1 MAVGK
6 SSIIKSYALGR
17 VSITDYNPLADQ
29 TNLSFFQF
37 QFNITIIIII
47 TIIVTM
53 LPNGVRLS
61 GLIGVILHPDIWHP
75 PTHRPRGEGGEG
87 VVGAIWWLC
96 KVGPGKQ
103 NLSTLKFEGVFCP
116 AMPASEDD
124 VGSVT
129 PKQSTKWTDNAF
141 HPWVALLYA
150 EAGGLYSHIIFV
162 KKCSVHGKSHFK
174 QVNLADCI
182 QIVVNIRYYIY
193 LCVR

>member
-1 MAVGK
+1 MEC
-6 SSIIKSYALGR
+6 
-17 VSITDYNPLADQ
+17 DYR
-29 TNLSFFQF
+29 
-37 QFNITIIIII
+37 
-47 TIIVTM
+47 
-53 LPNGVRLS
+53 GWS
-61 GLIGVILHPDIWHP
+61 GLSCT
-75 PTHRPRGEGGEG
+75 PTFDTPQLTGQGGEGGEG

-103 NLSTLKFEGVFCP
+103 NLSTLKIEGGFCP
-116 AMPASEDD
+116 AMPASSEDD

-174 QVNLADCI
+174 HVNWLTAY
-182 QIVVNIRYYIY
+182 R
-193 LCVR
+193 L